1 VFVDELKLHMKSGK
15 GGNGVVRWL
24 HQKNREFGGPS
35 GGDGGRGGD
44 VYLVG
49 FRDFGI
55 LSKYSHDPE
64 FIAGSGEDG
73 GGNSKE
79 GKNGKDMEV
88 KIPVGSILTRIDTTL
103 PMSDMGQ
110 KIEILSED
118 DRVLIL
124 KGGRGGLGN
133 EHFKSSTNRNPME
146 FTKGKPGEE
155 ANYHLELRLIADAGF
170 IGLPS
175 AGKSSLLNALTNAK
189 SKVAEYHFTTLEP
202 HLGDFYGHILADI
215 PGLIEGASEGKGL
228 GHKFLRH
235 ITRVKVLFHLIS
247 MESEDPLDDYK
258 TIRKELEDYDEV
270 LAEKEEVIILSKTD
284 TASPEV
290 VKATRLVFEKL
301 GKKVLETTILDDNSI
316 NKLGASITDILK

>member
-1 VFVDELKLHMKSGK
+1 MFVDELKLYMKSGK
-15 GGNGVVRWL
+15 GGDGIVHWL

-35 GGDGGRGGD
+35 GGNGGRGGD

-64 FIAGSGEDG
+64 FIAEDG
-73 GGNSKE
+73 DSGGANSCE

-88 KIPVGSILTRIDTTL
+88 RIPVGSVLKNL
-103 PMSDMGQ
+103 ESGEE
-110 KIEILSED
+110 IEILSED
-118 DRVLIL
+118 DRILIL

-133 EHFKSSTNRNPME
+133 EHFKSSTNINPQE
-146 FTKGKPGEE
+146 STKGKPGEDV
-155 ANYHLELRLIADAGF
+155 NFFLELRLIAEAGF

-175 AGKSSLLNALTNAK
+175 AGKSSLLNALTNSK

-202 HLGDFYGHILADI
+202 NLGDFYGHILADI

-247 MESEDPLDDYK
+247 MESENPIEDYE
-258 TIRKELEDYDEV
+258 TIRKELKDYGQD
-270 LAEKEEVIILSKTD
+270 LDEKEEVIILSKTD
-284 TASPEV
+284 IVSEKEV
-290 VKATRLVFEKL
+290 KEVRKEFEKL
-301 GKKVLETTILDDNSI
+301 GKKVLEATILDDESVK
-316 NKLGASITDILK
+316 KLGESITEILG